1 VDGPALVRL
10 PASVSIVEVVGVD
23 VVERG
28 RVRVLNGRRG
38 REDELVRLL
47 SVVVGLVDVGEC

>member
-1 VDGPALVRL
+1 
-10 PASVSIVEVVGVD
+10 VVGVD